1 MKLGYPCIN
10 RSIGCTAN
18 STFRL
23 ANYSKQKLFETV
35 QNNLDCL
42 HKILQYNVKND
53 LLFFRISSDIVPFAS
68 HPICRADWAKHFKK
82 DFKQIG
88 EYIKK
93 HKMRISMHPDQFIV
107 LNAKKQDIV
116 NRSIKELKYHC
127 RVLDAMDLDST
138 AKVQLH
144 IGGVYGEKE
153 KSMQRFVERYKKLP
167 AMIKKRLVIENDHY
181 MYSLKDCLE
190 INKKTGIPILFD
202 TFHHECYNN
211 GETVKQGL
219 IKASKTWK
227 KKDGILMADYS
238 NPKKGARKGTHSEH
252 ISAEKFKKFI
262 TETKNLNFDIMLEI
276 KDKEKSALKAIK
288 IIKKVRK

>member
-1 MKLGYPCIN
+1 MRLGYPCIN

-23 ANYSKQKLFETV
+23 KSYSRERFLSTV

-42 HKILQYNVKND
+42 QEILEWNAEKGFY
-53 LLFFRISSDIVPFAS
+53 FFRIGSPLVPFAS
-68 HPICRADWAKHFKK
+68 HPVCKIDWVKHFRK
-82 DFKQIG
+82 DFAKIG
-88 EYIKK
+88 NYIKK
-93 HKMRISMHPDQFIV
+93 NKMRISMHPDQFVV
-107 LNAKKQDIV
+107 LNTRDERILQ
-116 NRSIKELKYHC
+116 NSIKETEYHC
-127 RVLDAMDLDST
+127 KVLDAMGLDST

-153 KSMQRFVERYKKLP
+153 KSLQRFIERYKKLP
-167 AMIKKRLVIENDHY
+167 AIIKKRLVIENDHY

-190 INKKTGIPILFD
+190 VHKQTKVPVLFD

-219 IKASKTWK
+219 VKAKNTWK
-227 KKDGILMADYS
+227 KKDGILLVDYS
-238 NPKKGARKGTHSEH
+238 SQKKGARKGTHSEH
-252 ISAEKFKKFI
+252 ISIQKFKKFI
-262 TETKNLNFDIMLEI
+262 TGTKKLNFDIMLEI

-288 IIKKVRK
+288 ILKKMRK